1 MSEELSD
8 IDKLKVLFDY
18 WISHGKEHLAENERW
33 LERVKG
39 LGLSRV
45 AEELEAVVRLS
56 EETNAH
62 IESARGH
69 LEEASPSVEGS
80 HSEEGP
86 PPLGGG
92 EKDLKENEE
101 EDRIPHRHIELHPI
115 GVLRTPYKDHAPRQP
130 QPDAEGDFRVV
141 LDERWADGL
150 YMLEKFKYLNVL
162 FYLDRSPNDVVTRV
176 TPPSVPMKVGL
187 FASRSPKRPN
197 PIALSVVTIKKI
209 SGNTIFISGID
220 ALDKTPLLD
229 IKPYIGAVDCKP
241 DAGNGWIDEL
251 LDSDHH
257 ISHLKGESHNH

>member
-1 MSEELSD
+1 MSEFD
-8 IDKLKVLFDY
+8 TTKLGMLLDY
-18 WISHGKEHLAENERW
+18 MLNHGREHVAENERW
-33 LERVKG
+33 LEKVKD
-39 LGLSRV
+39 LGLFAV
-45 AEELEAVVRLS
+45 A
-56 EETNAH
+56 
-62 IESARGH
+62 GK
-69 LEEASPSVEGS
+69 LEEVSRL
-80 HSEEGP
+80 EEKTN
-86 PPLGGG
+86 LLIEEAMALLGG
-92 EKDLKENEE
+92 EKGAAVT
-101 EDRIPHRHIELHPI
+101 EDHGAASHHSHLPQGSEHPYDETVGHLHIQLHSI
-115 GVLRTPYKDHAPRQP
+115 GTIRTPYKDHAPRQP
-130 QPDAEGDFRVV
+130 QPDAEGDFRIV

-162 FYLDRSPNDVVTRV
+162 FYLDRSSNDVVTRV

-197 PIALSVVTIKKI
+197 HIALSVVKIKKI

-257 ISHLKGESHNH
+257 ISHLKGESHSH

>member
-18 WISHGKEHLAENERW
+18 WKDHGKEHLVENERW
-33 LERVKG
+33 LESVKE
-39 LGLSRV
+39 LGLSGV

-62 IESARGH
+62 IERARGH
-69 LEEASPSVEGS
+69 LENASPSID
-80 HSEEGP
+80 
-86 PPLGGG
+86 GGK
-92 EKDLKENEE
+92 KDLKENEG

-115 GVLRTPYKDHAPRQP
+115 GVLRTPYKDHAPKQP
-130 QPDAEGDFRVV
+130 QPDAEGDFRIV

-162 FYLDRSPNDVVTRV
+162 FFLDRSPDDVVTRV

-229 IKPYIGAVDCKP
+229 IKPYIGALDCKP

-251 LDSDHH
+251 FDSDHH
-257 ISHLKGESHNH
+257 LSRLKGESHSH

>member
-18 WISHGKEHLAENERW
+18 WISHGKEHFAENERW

-56 EETNAH
+56 GETNAH

-69 LEEASPSVEGS
+69 LENASP
-80 HSEEGP
+80 P
-86 PPLGGG
+86 IGGE

-162 FYLDRSPNDVVTRV
+162 FYLDRLPNDVVTRV
-176 TPPSVPMKVGL
+176 IPPSAPMKVGL

>member
-8 IDKLKVLFDY
+8 IDKLNVLFDY
-18 WISHGKEHLAENERW
+18 WKDHGKEHLAENERW
-33 LERVKG
+33 LERVKE

-62 IESARGH
+62 IESARSH
-69 LEEASPSVEGS
+69 LEEDSPSKEGDPS
-80 HSEEGP
+80 KRE
-86 PPLGGG
+86 G
-92 EKDLKENEE
+92 EKDLKENEG

-115 GVLRTPYKDHAPRQP
+115 GVLRTPYKDHAPKQP
-130 QPDAEGDFRVV
+130 QPDAEGDFRIV

-162 FYLDRSPNDVVTRV
+162 FFLDRSPDDVVTRV

-229 IKPYIGAVDCKP
+229 IKPYIGALDCKP

-251 LDSDHH
+251 FDSDHH
-257 ISHLKGESHNH
+257 LSHLKGESHSH